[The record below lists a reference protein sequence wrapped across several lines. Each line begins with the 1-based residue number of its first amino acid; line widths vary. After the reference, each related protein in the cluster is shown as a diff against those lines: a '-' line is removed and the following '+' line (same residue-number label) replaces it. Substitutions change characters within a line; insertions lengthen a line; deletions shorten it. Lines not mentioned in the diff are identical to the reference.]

1 MAHVPSKITL
11 VTAPWKRRR
20 VHPIAKVI
28 GTHPARGARSNNKSR
43 KQGGNFLRTRTPMHL
58 QRKGNFE
65 DDEKTSE
72 SLNFQKK
79 GNFEDN
85 EKTSSRV
92 QRHSCNQEDIIG
104 TTFCSCVAF
113 SDCTPRRLRSS
124 TFRLEPRRTQQSTA
138 AIWQGQRSSSKCRH
152 KRSQNWKHQREKEVQ
167 LHCGKVGCGPDL
179 PRTSS
184 IRRSSVKKIAKSGT
198 TSRPRMTSW
207 TTSSTNVSRQN
218 EKHFGAAAESQM
230 STISRC
236 FAAVTWWKRREKMK
250 EKMKTRQIRQM
261 DLLNM
266 FRKKKKPFRQDANF
280 LESLQCDLANP
291 CMVQWSMLGS
301 QYQQI
306 SIGDFW
312 TVVRSSRNTMKFS
325 IWILWQASPYPSVG
339 CTHREWYCTL
349 QITWQREWD
358 VFTEMGEGG
367 REGGER
373 GWGPGSKVVRKVRKE
388 NQISWLWRTSW
399 SLLKN
404 WTNRPGP

>member
-1 MAHVPSKITL
+1 MLGPHTSAGRNPTQPSDSYFVKQHIRQPRAFRSQKNNLISFRSRSLDQAMRKSFTISGSRSTKQPSKKMARCRRIRKKQRTTSSSLPKKHKALQRFESSPRRDLRCGHGGRAAGQVRVLPHRQRLHYLIQHDPQGNKVIRIRDKAETYDRIRGAVAHVPSKITL

-20 VHPIAKVI
+20 KVHPIAKVI

-43 KQGGNFLRTRTPMHL
+43 KQGGNLLRTRTPMHL

-124 TFRLEPRRTQQSTA
+124 TFRLELRRTQQSTA

-198 TSRPRMTSW
+198 TSRPRMTS
-207 TTSSTNVSRQN
+207 
-218 EKHFGAAAESQM
+218 
-230 STISRC
+230 
-236 FAAVTWWKRREKMK
+236 
-250 EKMKTRQIRQM
+250 
-261 DLLNM
+261 
-266 FRKKKKPFRQDANF
+266 
-280 LESLQCDLANP
+280 
-291 CMVQWSMLGS
+291 
-301 QYQQI
+301 
-306 SIGDFW
+306 
-312 TVVRSSRNTMKFS
+312 
-325 IWILWQASPYPSVG
+325 
-339 CTHREWYCTL
+339 
-349 QITWQREWD
+349 
-358 VFTEMGEGG
+358 
-367 REGGER
+367 
-373 GWGPGSKVVRKVRKE
+373 
-388 NQISWLWRTSW
+388 
-399 SLLKN
+399 
-404 WTNRPGP
+404 